1 VFIVSISLLRKILNA
16 CQIEIH
22 GIVAYTFLNVYEKIR
37 QFLSSIKM
45 MHKKEY
51 WFLFFCLGVYTGY
64 KRRPMQ
70 GFVRGGT
77 MRSHVK
83 LLWPLIISAA
93 CVAYLLSVAIAD
105 EDDS

>member
-1 VFIVSISLLRKILNA
+1 MYMKKFTSFCQVLKNAHKRIL
-16 CQIEIH
+16 
-22 GIVAYTFLNVYEKIR
+22 VP
-37 QFLSSIKM
+37 
-45 MHKKEY
+45 
-51 WFLFFCLGVYTGY
+51 FFCLGVYIGY